1 MAGNTATDELMVQA
15 LGLLQNKITQCGQML
30 QKKNE
35 VMLWKGQVISQP
47 DQTQKDGMNGAIG
60 ELIADMETIIASISG
75 TFSTGDPKDLEDL
88 TNG

>member
-35 VMLWKGQVISQP
+35 VMLWKGQVIAQP
-47 DQTQKDGMNGAIG
+47 DQPQKDGMNGAIG
-60 ELIADMETIIASISG
+60 ELIAEMQTIITSLSS
-75 TFSTGDPKDLEDL
+75 TFATGDTKDLEGL